1 MLYIVFGIPS
11 YFVRPEVYAAAFLPY
26 LLFAMMVFIGGLRR
40 RHYTLDQLVQGQLL
54 GLLAAPVHILASLAV
69 VFGIGNRFGVTPKG
83 ATNVVPLRLVWPQVA
98 ICTASFF
105 VFVWGM
111 SRAIF
116 EHDLAAGINAF
127 WAGVHFAVFWSVLY
141 FREIS
146 AQPATADARAVVA

>member
-1 MLYIVFGIPS
+1 MT
-11 YFVRPEVYAAAFLPY
+11 VRPEVYAAAFLPY